1 MMGMYSYITGES
13 CFRYSRCAH
22 TSHACNSEIS
32 REIVGNRCWVLLDHF
47 PLAVVPMPSPQFEFK
62 LSNTSV
68 AQLDVKKS
76 SVLGVELGYTKVT
89 LVDKSI
95 LWNVHM

>member
-1 MMGMYSYITGES
+1 M
-13 CFRYSRCAH
+13 
-22 TSHACNSEIS
+22 
-32 REIVGNRCWVLLDHF
+32 LLDHF

-95 LWNVHM
+95 L